1 MICLSF
7 GMRAKQHELGN
18 KELELIP
25 FDPLKLEKFSIVQ
38 NEQSPVNIR
47 LYLRNI
53 SLTGLKD
60 LTVTKVV
67 LVNFWISFELLLLD
81 EIFFNLITNF
91 VEIPTQFH
99 SGTVVLVI

>member
-18 KELELIP
+18 KELALIP

-47 LYLRNI
+47 LHLRNI
-53 SLTGLKD
+53 TLTGLKD

-67 LVNFWISFELLLLD
+67 LVKSY
-81 EIFFNLITNF
+81 
-91 VEIPTQFH
+91 
-99 SGTVVLVI
+99 